1 MQVFS
6 HQTNMVSAVTKLRE
20 VMGVLQHHDAV
31 SGTAK
36 QHVTF
41 DYAQRLSEGIAECSR
56 VIANAYDHFVMPSNQ
71 MQKPPRAQFC
81 HLLNITQCNVTENN
95 DSFVVNVYNPL
106 GRNVSKIVRL
116 PVPNP
121 GYEVKDSRGQVLTS
135 QVMPVPNPVLLIPG
149 RNSKAGHELIFKAEE
164 IPGLG
169 FKSFYVSKNP
179 GLENQLVEGHG
190 LNPRRSKTLVGYDGF
205 KLVYSNKDG
214 TLTDMVIGNQVRP
227 FSYSFGWYEGH
238 AGNNSKFD
246 YRASGAYIFR
256 PRQQKPHFFQN
267 RPKTTI
273 YHGPLSV
280 EVHQEFAP
288 FVSQVNRYKCTLMQ
302 LLHYSVGKSPKNVSL
317 LARKFKKRSSLRSQ
331 GTKTRLFEGFSFT
344 LLNQV

>member
-1 MQVFS
+1 MTRATNNFLQVCKQMQVLS
-6 HQTNMVSAVTKLRE
+6 QQTNMEPAVTKLRE

-56 VIANAYDHFVMPSNQ
+56 VIANAYDQFVGNQSSN
-71 MQKPPRAQFC
+71 PPKAQFC
-81 HLLNITQCNVTENN
+81 HLLNITQCNVTENY
-95 DSFVVNVYNPL
+95 DAFVVNVYNPL
-106 GRNVSKIVRL
+106 PRNVSKMVRL

-121 GYEVKDSRGQVLTS
+121 GYEVKDSQGQVLAT
-135 QVMPVPNPVLLIPG
+135 QVLPVPEPVLLIPG
-149 RNSKAGHELIFKAEE
+149 RTSKAGHELIFKAEE
-164 IPGLG
+164 IPPLG
-169 FKSFYVSKNP
+169 FKSFYVRKNSQ
-179 GLENQLVEGHG
+179 LASSQLVEGQG
-190 LNPRRSKTLVGYDGF
+190 LNPRRSKTIVGYDDF
-205 KLVYSNKDG
+205 KLVYHNKDG
-214 TLTDMVIGNQVRP
+214 KLTDVVIGNQVRP

-238 AGNNSKFD
+238 AGNNSKFE

-256 PRQQKPHFFQN
+256 PSQQKPHFFQN

-288 FVSQVNRYKCTLMQ
+288 FVSQVNRYIYL
-302 LLHYSVGKSPKNVSL
+302 
-317 LARKFKKRSSLRSQ
+317 
-331 GTKTRLFEGFSFT
+331 GTFT
-344 LLNQV
+344 FH

>member
-1 MQVFS
+1 
-6 HQTNMVSAVTKLRE
+6 MVSAVTKLRE

-106 GRNVSKIVRL
+106 GRNISKIVRL

-149 RNSKAGHELIFKAEE
+149 RNRYFFLFCFDCFPALISNGPISDRVYVLISTESLT
-164 IPGLG
+164 GL
-169 FKSFYVSKNP
+169 F
-179 GLENQLVEGHG
+179 
-190 LNPRRSKTLVGYDGF
+190 
-205 KLVYSNKDG
+205 
-214 TLTDMVIGNQVRP
+214 
-227 FSYSFGWYEGH
+227 
-238 AGNNSKFD
+238 
-246 YRASGAYIFR
+246 
-256 PRQQKPHFFQN
+256 
-267 RPKTTI
+267 
-273 YHGPLSV
+273 
-280 EVHQEFAP
+280 
-288 FVSQVNRYKCTLMQ
+288 
-302 LLHYSVGKSPKNVSL
+302 
-317 LARKFKKRSSLRSQ
+317 
-331 GTKTRLFEGFSFT
+331 
-344 LLNQV
+344 